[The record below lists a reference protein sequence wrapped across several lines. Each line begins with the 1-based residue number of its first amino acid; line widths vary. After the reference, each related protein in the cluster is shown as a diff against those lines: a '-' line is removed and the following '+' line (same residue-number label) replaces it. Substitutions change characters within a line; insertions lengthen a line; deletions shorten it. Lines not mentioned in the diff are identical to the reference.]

1 MTKIPALPEESSSRE
16 TEIRLAVPADR
27 AAKVDDHLR
36 TLGGVRRHTLRAVYL
51 DTPDFQLAR
60 HGIGLRLRRERGR
73 WLQTI
78 KVDTP
83 HHLTRIEHQMVVH
96 GTGSD
101 LPEWSRD
108 HVRALQ
114 AADVNIHWP
123 SKLDIAAIAP
133 RFEIVVKRRSVVG
146 ATREG
151 SVELS
156 FDVGQISRH
165 GEQGPSAPP
174 IPVCELEIE
183 LCSGRPGAVLLMA
196 ARMIRRFRLSVE
208 TRSKAERGVMLA
220 RGDTQNTATRAFSP
234 RMDMRWSDQL
244 IVRSIIGSCSDQ
256 VLRNQSTLISH
267 GMDEDVLH
275 QLRVGLRRLRSAIK
289 LLGNQRAGLSEA
301 QIQTLSAVFRHL
313 GRYRDRNFI
322 EEKLN
327 PTLRMAGG
335 PSVRMEGHAE
345 LPDPADRLRQTD
357 FQLLLL
363 AIMGMSMKPG
373 PALLDTHIL
382 PEQLHESLARTHGKQ
397 QRQAR
402 EFHVL
407 TDAERHDI
415 RKKLKFLR
423 YCMEFLRDLYPRTRY
438 ERHRKR
444 LAVTLEHLG
453 DYQDICTAIDMIAPG
468 AQQDASSSFALG
480 WLKAEQ
486 RRMLTVC
493 HESMKALFAER
504 LPTIEHR

>member
-1 MTKIPALPEESSSRE
+1 MRQTYAPPKESSSRE
-16 TEIRLAVPADR
+16 TEIRLAVPADG
-27 AAKVDDHLR
+27 AAKIDDHLR
-36 TLGGVRRHTLRAVYL
+36 TLGGIRRQTLRAVYL

-73 WLQTI
+73 WIQTI

-83 HHLTRIEHQMVVH
+83 NHLTRIEHQIIVS
-96 GTGSD
+96 GASSD
-101 LPEWSRD
+101 LPEWSSD
-108 HVRALQ
+108 HIRALQ
-114 AADVNIHWP
+114 SADGSIRWP
-123 SKLDIAAIAP
+123 GKLDIAAIAP
-133 RFEIVVKRRSVVG
+133 RFEIVVKRRSVVV

-156 FDVGQISRH
+156 YDVGQISRH
-165 GEQGPSAPP
+165 GEQGTGAPP
-174 IPVCELEIE
+174 LHVCELEIE
-183 LCSGRPGAVLLMA
+183 RCSGRPRVVLLMA

-220 RGDTQNTATRAFSP
+220 RGNTLNTPVRAFSP
-234 RMDMRWSDQL
+234 KMDMRWSDQH
-244 IVRSIIGSCSDQ
+244 IVHSIIGSCCDQ
-256 VLRNQSTLISH
+256 ILRNQSTLISH

-289 LLGNQRAGLSEA
+289 LLGDQCAGLSEA
-301 QIQTLSAVFRHL
+301 EIHTLSTVFRHL

-322 EEKLN
+322 EKKLN
-327 PTLRMAGG
+327 PALRMAGG
-335 PSVRMEGHAE
+335 PGVCLGVHTE
-345 LPDPADRLRQTD
+345 LPDPAERLRDMD

-363 AIMGMSMKPG
+363 AIMGMSMQPG
-373 PALLDTHIL
+373 PTLLDTRTL
-382 PEQLHESLARTHGKQ
+382 PGQFDEKLTRIHGRQ

-402 EFHVL
+402 DFQAL
-407 TDAERHDI
+407 SDAERHDI

-423 YCMEFLRDLYPRTRY
+423 YCMEFLRDLYPKTRY
-438 ERHRKR
+438 ERHRKQ

-453 DYQDICTAIDMIAPG
+453 DYQDICTAIEMIAPG
-468 AQQDASSSFALG
+468 AGQDASGSFALG

-493 HESMKALFAER
+493 HESLKALFAER
-504 LPTIEHR
+504 LPTIGHR